1 MVAGGDF
8 VARPKKPEGEQH
20 VRLSTSLPP
29 DLFDRLC
36 KFCQKEDV
44 SIAWVARR
52 AITEWLEKHG
62 G

>member
-1 MVAGGDF
+1 M
-8 VARPKKPEGEQH
+8 ARPKKPDNEQH

-52 AITEWLEKHG
+52 AIQEWLEKHG